1 LAFFSP
7 PAKTEVFLYTT
18 CNILSCK
25 ELKSKQISHLKPLA
39 KGALFHSMTIDLS
52 MYNVRTDLALEAKE
66 IAAQGQPTGV
76 IPGIWSETDK
86 ADGITVTRMEIQTN
100 EGAQKIGKMIGHYV
114 TLEVPDLRQGDTT
127 LQDKVAKTFAKEFE
141 AFLKRIGIN
150 EKSSVLVVGLGN
162 WNVTPDALGPVVVE
176 NIMVTRQ
183 FFELMPDQVSPGY
196 RPVSAVAPG
205 VLGTTGI
212 ESSDI
217 VQGIVQKS
225 KPDLVIAID
234 ALAANS
240 LDRVNTT
247 IQIADTGIH
256 PGSGIGN
263 KRKGLTKDV
272 LGVPCIAIGVPTVVY
287 ASTIVNNTMD
297 MVFEHMKK
305 HTANTE
311 PLFGVFGKMEDTER
325 LQLVKEVLNP
335 LGHDL
340 LVTPKEIDK
349 FMEDIANVI
358 ASGLNAALHEAVD
371 TDNVAAYTH

>member
-1 LAFFSP
+1 
-7 PAKTEVFLYTT
+7 
-18 CNILSCK
+18 
-25 ELKSKQISHLKPLA
+25 
-39 KGALFHSMTIDLS
+39 
-52 MYNVRTDLALEAKE
+52 MYNIRTDLALEAQE
-66 IAAQGQPTGV
+66 IATQGQETSA
-76 IPGIWSETDK
+76 IPGVWSESES
-86 ADGITVTRMEIQTN
+86 ADGISVTRMEIKTDQA
-100 EGAQKIGKMIGHYV
+100 AQQIGKMVGHYV
-114 TLEVPDLRQGDTT
+114 TLEVPDLRQGDST
-127 LQDKVAKTFAKEFE
+127 LQDKVATSFAKEFE
-141 AFLKRIGIN
+141 AFLKRIGIT
-150 EKSSVLVVGLGN
+150 EKSSVLIVGLGN
-162 WNVTPDALGPVVVE
+162 LNVTPDALGPVVVD
-176 NIMVTRQ
+176 NIMVTRH

-217 VQGIVQKS
+217 VQGIVEKS
-225 KPDLVIAID
+225 KPDLIIAVD
-234 ALAANS
+234 ALAAKS
-240 LDRVNTT
+240 LERVNTT

-263 KRKGLTKDV
+263 KRKGLTKDI
-272 LGVPCIAIGVPTVVY
+272 LGVPVIGIGVPTVVY

-297 MVFEHMKK
+297 LVFEHMKK
-305 HTANTE
+305 HTANTD
-311 PLFGVFGKMEDTER
+311 PLFGVFGKMEESER